1 MHIKKYSFIFIKVVV
16 TLFSAT
22 PFLNE
27 FSKECYRIAGVRESE
42 VKLSIKLGLL
52 KSDTNEFYMF
62 ISPSFT
68 ELLYSKYDQKYCLFF
83 LLYYILCLLVDI

>member
-1 MHIKKYSFIFIKVVV
+1 MLYIEVITLILTNIYSLGLHSYDCVQIKKYQYIFIKVVV
-16 TLFSAT
+16 TLFSAV

-52 KSDTNEFYMF
+52 KSDTNEF
-62 ISPSFT
+62 
-68 ELLYSKYDQKYCLFF
+68 
-83 LLYYILCLLVDI
+83 